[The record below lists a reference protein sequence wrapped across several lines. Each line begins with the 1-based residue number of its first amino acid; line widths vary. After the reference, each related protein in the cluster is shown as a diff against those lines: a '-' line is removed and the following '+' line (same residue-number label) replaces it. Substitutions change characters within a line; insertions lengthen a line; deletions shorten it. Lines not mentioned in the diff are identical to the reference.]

1 MRHGSTGAYGARRG
15 WCGQARAARFRLYYV
30 VARKAK
36 DALLKTTTDTANVT
50 VAAMAANTAKIAAK
64 AAKNTAEIAAADEKA
79 RAREATTTE
88 LLHY

>member
-1 MRHGSTGAYGARRG
+1 MH
-15 WCGQARAARFRLYYV
+15 YV

-50 VAAMAANTAKIAAK
+50 VAAANTAKIAAK
-64 AAKNTAEIAAADEKA
+64 AAKNTAKTAAADEKA